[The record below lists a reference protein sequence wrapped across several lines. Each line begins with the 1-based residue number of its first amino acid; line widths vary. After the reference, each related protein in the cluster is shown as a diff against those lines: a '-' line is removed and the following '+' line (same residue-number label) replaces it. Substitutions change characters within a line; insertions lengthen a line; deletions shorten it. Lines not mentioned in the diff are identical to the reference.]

1 MSIKTNIADK
11 YIFKNANI
19 YFPINRKM
27 LKGNILVKNGIIED
41 INYNG
46 NSEGYVVLDCAD
58 KIICPGFLDLRS
70 HFGEPGLDDVES
82 VDSGSKAALAGGYT
96 KVCTLP
102 NTYPVIDN
110 LESLESL
117 FKKSQNLDI
126 DIYPIGSITNNLDGT
141 ELSEIGLMAKEGIVA
156 ISDAHKSIDNAQV
169 MRNALEYAK
178 MFNLPVISHAE
189 NISLANE
196 GIANESEFST
206 QKGLPSNPFISE
218 TIGIFRDLEIAN
230 YVGGRIHL
238 SHISSSKSIPLI
250 QKYKDMGLLVT
261 AELTPHHI
269 GLTETELNDFNAF
282 YKISPPLRSEKD
294 CLGLIEG
301 LKNGVIDCI
310 SSDHFPR
317 KIEDK
322 ESDLLNSKSGVIGLE
337 SAFAFSNQIL
347 SNHDFKIEDVIDLF
361 TIRPSKV
368 FGIDLE
374 PIEKNFLAN
383 FIVLDPEVE
392 WIFEKKNIY
401 SKSKNS
407 ALLGKKMR
415 GKVEMVVAKNKI
427 HTI

>member
-1 MSIKTNIADK
+1 MSIITNIADK

-41 INYNG
+41 INYSG
-46 NSEGYVVLDCAD
+46 NSKGYIVVDCTN

-96 KVCTLP
+96 KVCILP

-117 FKKSQNLDI
+117 FKKSHNSDI
-126 DIYPIGSITNNLDGT
+126 DIYPIGSITRNLDGT
-141 ELSEIGLMAKEGIVA
+141 ELSEIGLMVKEGIVA
-156 ISDAHKSIDNAQV
+156 ISDAHKSIGNAQV

-196 GIANESEFST
+196 GFANEGEFST

-238 SHISSSKSIPLI
+238 SHISSAKSIPLI

-261 AELTPHHI
+261 AEVTPHHI
-269 GLTETELNDFNAF
+269 GLTEIELNDFNAF

-301 LKNGVIDCI
+301 LKNGIIDCI

-347 SNHDFKIEDVIDLF
+347 SSHGFKIEDVIDLF

-383 FIVLDPEVE
+383 FIVLDSKVE
-392 WIFEKKNIY
+392 WIFEEKHIF